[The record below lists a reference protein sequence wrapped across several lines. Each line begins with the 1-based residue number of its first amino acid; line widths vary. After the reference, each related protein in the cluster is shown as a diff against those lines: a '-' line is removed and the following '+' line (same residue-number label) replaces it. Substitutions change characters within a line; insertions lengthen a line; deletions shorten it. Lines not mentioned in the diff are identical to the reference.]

1 MNIRHHRMRT
11 CSTAGRGP
19 RCAVMLRALTFA
31 LVCFLDSSSTV
42 AQFQRDSRIP
52 PAGPPVVLNPQED
65 DSRMAVQMREARN
78 AMRQKKMV
86 SQMQLLQKLTAELRA
101 DVDKTDSGVPSADVV
116 HKSEQIEKLARSI
129 RDLMIGPL

>member
-11 CSTAGRGP
+11 CSTVGRRP
-19 RCAVMLRALTFA
+19 RCAVMLRALAIA
-31 LVCFLDSSSTV
+31 LVWFLGPSITV
-42 AQFQRDSRIP
+42 AQFQRDPRTP
-52 PAGPPVVLNPQED
+52 PSGPPVVLNPQED

-101 DVDKTDSGVPSADVV
+101 DVDKTDSGVPPADVV

-129 RDLMIGPL
+129 RELMVGPL

>member
-1 MNIRHHRMRT
+1 M
-11 CSTAGRGP
+11 
-19 RCAVMLRALTFA
+19 
-31 LVCFLDSSSTV
+31 
-42 AQFQRDSRIP
+42 P

-86 SQMQLLQKLTAELRA
+86 SQMQHLQKLTEELRA
-101 DVDKTDSGVPSADVV
+101 DVDKTGPGVPSADVV

>member
-1 MNIRHHRMRT
+1 
-11 CSTAGRGP
+11 
-19 RCAVMLRALTFA
+19 MLRALTFV

-42 AQFQRDSRIP
+42 AQFQRDQRIP

-65 DSRMAVQMREARN
+65 DSHMAVQMREARN

-86 SQMQLLQKLTAELRA
+86 SQMHLLQKLTEELKA
-101 DVDKTDSGVPSADVV
+101 DVDKTDSGVPPADVV

>member
-1 MNIRHHRMRT
+1 MNIRHHRT
-11 CSTAGRGP
+11 CSTAGRRP
-19 RCAVMLRALTFA
+19 RCAVILRALAIA
-31 LVCFLDSSSTV
+31 LVGFLASSSTV
-42 AQFQRDSRIP
+42 AQFQRDPRMP

-86 SQMQLLQKLTAELRA
+86 SQMQHLQKLTEELRA
-101 DVDKTDSGVPSADVV
+101 DVDKTGPGVPSADVV